1 MAETLAP
8 TDMNISK
15 PCADVSEAH
24 NGQNNHAS
32 TVMSTM
38 WYLERSPLYDT
49 EKPYSM
55 RYNPDDGVPQ
65 SNFQKIR
72 CPVKVKSMR
81 EPGAGPFRLDECG
94 FQLIQLHSSLEPDDF
109 WDQERV
115 QSVYIQEVK
124 EALKKELGAKYVHV
138 LDYAL
143 RKRHESFPIS
153 TGEEYEYDQPT
164 ALAHI
169 DFTRDEGERITKVL
183 FGDRAGEVLK
193 GRWQAVNIWKPIRG
207 PLNDWPL
214 GLCDGRTLDFEK
226 DTVSSDV
233 VFDDFVTE
241 NLQIYPNPASEWYY
255 LPDHNTW
262 EALIFKSG
270 DSDPSAA
277 VPGCCHSGF
286 FNPKSD
292 KSELRQSLDCRCFVY
307 YADLDEYPPIVADVT
322 QPASADSLI
331 VSGVPS
337 MCIVAERVT

>member
-1 MAETLAP
+1 MTEALAP
-8 TDMNISK
+8 TDMNLSK
-15 PCADVSEAH
+15 PCADVPKTH
-24 NGQNNHAS
+24 NGRDNDAG
-32 TVMSTM
+32 TVMSSM

-55 RYNPDDGVPQ
+55 RYDPDDGVPQ
-65 SNFQKIR
+65 SNLQKVHRPIQ
-72 CPVKVKSMR
+72 VKSMR

-94 FQLIQLHSSLEPDDF
+94 FQLIQLHSSLKPDDF

-138 LDYAL
+138 LDYAGN
-143 RKRHESFPIS
+143 IS
-153 TGEEYEYDQPT
+153 
-164 ALAHI
+164 
-169 DFTRDEGERITKVL
+169 
-183 FGDRAGEVLK
+183 
-193 GRWQAVNIWKPIRG
+193 IWKPIRG

-241 NLQIYPNPASEWYY
+241 NLQIYHNPAFEWYY

-262 EALIFKSG
+262 EALIFKSA

-292 KSELRQSLDCRCFVY
+292 KSELRQSLDCRCFVF

-322 QPASADSLI
+322 QPHLK
-331 VSGVPS
+331 
-337 MCIVAERVT
+337 TL